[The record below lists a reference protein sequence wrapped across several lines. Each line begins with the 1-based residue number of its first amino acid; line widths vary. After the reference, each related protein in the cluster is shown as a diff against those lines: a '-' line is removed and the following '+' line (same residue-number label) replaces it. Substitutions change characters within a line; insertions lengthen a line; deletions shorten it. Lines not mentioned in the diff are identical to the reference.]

1 MKTLVAAFALA
12 LALAA
17 APAAAK
23 DWKKIRIASE
33 GAYPP
38 WNSTDASGKLTG
50 FDIDLAQELCQR
62 IKAECLFIAQDWDG
76 LIPALQAGKYD
87 AIMAAMSITSE
98 RQRKIA
104 FSEPYALEP
113 AAFAAMK
120 GSALISA
127 FKAEGS
133 LDLEEISADEQK
145 SLDSIATALKGKT
158 VGVQVS
164 TIHQT
169 MMEKLMP
176 AVSLRTY
183 DKTDNMALDLIAGR
197 IDAMVIDRSNIEA
210 LAKAEGGKDIT
221 LFAPNFTRGPLGIGI
236 GVGLRKT
243 ETDLKRLFD
252 MAIDEARKDG
262 TVARISQKWF
272 GYDVTV
278 RR

>member
-62 IKAECLFIAQDWDG
+62 IKAECVFVAQDWDG

-120 GSALISA
+120 ASPLTAA
-127 FKAEGS
+127 FKAEGG
-133 LDLEEISADEQK
+133 LDLEEINADEQK
-145 SLDSIATALKGKT
+145 TLDGIATALKGKT

-164 TIHQT
+164 TIHQA
-169 MMEKLMP
+169 MLEKLMP
-176 AVSLRTY
+176 SLTLRTY

-221 LFAPNFTRGPLGIGI
+221 VFGPNLTRGPLGIGI
-236 GVGLRKT
+236 GVGLRKADA
-243 ETDLKRLFD
+243 DLKQLFD

-262 TVARISQKWF
+262 AVAKLSQKWF